1 MSLYDILR
9 SAIVNNEFT
18 LFTNQYTDTLSH
30 KHKLN
35 LFHAACIWNRV
46 NLMDHM
52 VQKGFTI
59 VPDLKVHTQISHTEE
74 RTRAVPI
81 IFECISYAAFQSLEW
96 LLCHGVSAEAIH
108 PDTGISAYQ
117 YAVRCKDNRFTES
130 LIRHGGLG

>member
-9 SAIVNNEFT
+9 SAIVNNEYS
-18 LFTNQYTDTLSH
+18 LFINQYTDILSD
-30 KHKLN
+30 KDKIN

-52 VQKGFTI
+52 VKKGFKLSSDMT
-59 VPDLKVHTQISHTEE
+59 VRVSISHTEE
-74 RTRAVPI
+74 RVRSMPI
-81 IFECISYAAFQSLEW
+81 IFQCISYAALQSLEW

-117 YAVRCKDNRFTES
+117 YAVRLKDNRFTES